1 MHAMPRTVLRSLR
14 PISLALATLGVLA
27 LGACAGS
34 PPANPDMISIVPGP
48 EVPPGTKGPNGEPW
62 CREVGGY
69 EAYYQR
75 TGKPCWMGPD
85 AYNDINYHDP
95 AAPIN

>member
-1 MHAMPRTVLRSLR
+1 MAGT
-14 PISLALATLGVLA
+14 ISRKLKPVSIAFAALGILA

-34 PPANPDMISIVPGP
+34 TTANPDMVSIVPGP
-48 EVPPGTKGPNGEPW
+48 DVPKGTKGPDGAPL

-85 AYNDINYHDP
+85 AFNDINYHDP
-95 AAPIN
+95 ATPIN

>member
-1 MHAMPRTVLRSLR
+1 MPNRDMRLPRAFIAAVAVAGLLT
-14 PISLALATLGVLA
+14 

-34 PPANPDMISIVPGP
+34 PTANPAMVSIVPGP
-48 EVPPGTKGPNGEPW
+48 SVPPGTKGPDGAPL

-69 EAYYQR
+69 EAYYKR

-85 AYNDINYHDP
+85 AFNDINYHDP
-95 AAPIN
+95 GAPMN

>member
-1 MHAMPRTVLRSLR
+1 MPSTIFRTLR
-14 PISLALATLGVLA
+14 PVSLALAAAGMLT

-34 PPANPDMISIVPGP
+34 PTANPAMVSIVPGP
-48 EVPPGTKGPNGEPW
+48 EVPAGAKGPNGEPY

-69 EAYYQR
+69 EAYYKR
-75 TGKPCWMGPD
+75 TGKPCYLGPD

-95 AAPIN
+95 ATPVN